1 MSMASCRT
9 VIQARLSSSRLPA
22 KSLLPLKG
30 IPAAALCALR
40 AANRGAEVVLAT
52 STDPS
57 DDVLAGKLSEYPIKV
72 VRGPLDDV
80 LERFVHA
87 TADLAAGDLVVRLT
101 ADNVFP
107 DGEFVE
113 RLVREFRS
121 AKVDYFGTSSPRDGL
136 PYGLSAEVF
145 TVRILREA
153 AKMARA
159 VEEREHVTPWIRRH
173 GICKFVNGATFLL
186 ERRLDHLR
194 CTIDTLEDY
203 VRLAK
208 LFDALNTDPVKI
220 GWRELIE
227 ALSRA
232 SKAAE
237 FRIPTRVDK
246 SGESCGVL
254 SLGTVQIGMP
264 YGAANRT
271 GQPSQDEAT
280 RIIHV
285 AIDHGVTYIDTARAY
300 GAAETRIGAAL
311 DCGYRGRATIATKL
325 DTLANLPDEAS
336 QADTTRAV
344 DASVFRSCR
353 ELGVQHIDVL
363 MLHDWAH
370 RRRFRERV
378 WRRLLQLREEGV
390 IGMLGASVY
399 SPPEALEALG
409 DADIGHIQLP
419 YNLLDWRWNSD
430 SFPEARGKRP
440 EVGIHVRS
448 VYLQGI
454 LVSDAATW
462 PKGLVNPAEWIG
474 RLDRAVGELK
484 RKSRADLCM
493 AYAIGAPWATTV
505 LVGAE
510 TEGQLR
516 DNLSLASLQPLKPEE
531 RNYVQTLL
539 ERAPERLLNPSMWPR
554 IERLG

>member
-1 MSMASCRT
+1 MSMASCRI

-30 IPAAALCALR
+30 IPVAALCALR
-40 AANRGAEVVLAT
+40 AANRGAEVVVAT

-57 DDVLAGKLSEYPIKV
+57 DDILASRLSEYSIKV
-72 VRGPLDDV
+72 VRGPLNDV
-80 LERFVHA
+80 LERFILA

-107 DGEFVE
+107 DGEFVD

-121 AKVDYFGTSSPRDGL
+121 VNVDYFGTNPPLDGL

-153 AKMARA
+153 ARMARA
-159 VEEREHVTPWIRRH
+159 AEDREHVTPWIRRH
-173 GICKFVNGATFLL
+173 GICKFVNSATLL
-186 ERRLDHLR
+186 PEKRYAHLR

-208 LFDALNTDPVKI
+208 LFDVLNADPVKI

-227 ALSRA
+227 ALADA
-232 SKAAE
+232 SKA
-237 FRIPTRVDK
+237 FRIPLRVDK
-246 SGESCGVL
+246 SGKSCGVL
-254 SLGTVQIGMP
+254 SLGTAQIGMP

-271 GQPSQDEAT
+271 GQPSQEEAT
-280 RIIHV
+280 RIIHI
-285 AIDHGVTYIDTARAY
+285 AIDHGVTFIDTARAY
-300 GAAETRIGAAL
+300 GAAESRIGAAL
-311 DCGYRGRATIATKL
+311 DSGYRGRATIATKL
-325 DTLANLPDEAS
+325 DTLANLADEVS
-336 QADTTRAV
+336 EADATRAV

-353 ELGVQHIDVL
+353 ELGVRQLDVL

-378 WRRLLQLREEGV
+378 WQRLLQLREEGV

-399 SPPEALEALG
+399 SPPEAFEALS

-430 SFPEARGKRP
+430 SFLEARGKRP
-440 EVGIHVRS
+440 DVGIHARS

-454 LVSDAATW
+454 LVSDASTW
-462 PKGLVNPAEWIG
+462 PKGLVNPTEWIG
-474 RLDRAVGELK
+474 RLDQAVGELK

-493 AYAIGAPWATTV
+493 AYVTGAPWATTV

-510 TEGQLR
+510 TERQLR
-516 DNLSLASLQPLKPEE
+516 DNLSLASLQPLEPEE
-531 RNYVQTLL
+531 RNYVQSLL
-539 ERAPERLLNPSMWPR
+539 ERVPERLLNPSMWR
-554 IERLG
+554 D